1 MAAFDE
7 VQIVSSCCIRGTC
20 SVAQLL
26 LLPGMMDY
34 LGVVNKV
41 GEHSFGEK
49 LAISLGRMIN
59 ESSLIKLYYLSHEIF
74 TGFLENIEIQI
85 SSDLFKIKMNLIKVI
100 LC

>member
-7 VQIVSSCCIRGTC
+7 VQIVSSCCIRETC

-26 LLPGMMDY
+26 LLPPGMMDY

-59 ESSLIKLYYLSHEIF
+59 ESSLIKLLCWFQKIF
-74 TGFLENIEIQI
+74 TGFLKNT
-85 SSDLFKIKMNLIKVI
+85 
-100 LC
+100 

>member
-26 LLPGMMDY
+26 LLLQPGMMDY

-41 GEHSFGEK
+41 GKHSFGEK

-59 ESSLIKLYYLSHEIF
+59 
-74 TGFLENIEIQI
+74 
-85 SSDLFKIKMNLIKVI
+85 
-100 LC
+100 